1 MSYESMRVIGPA
13 TPPAPDTR
21 LGDAARWHGT
31 LKYGALDV
39 PDLDHVFPT
48 QLCTVMAIHE
58 LPAVIHQCLFAYH
71 KLNTAQRSRLWQRR
85 LAYADHDK
93 IRMMAKDKAIGI
105 DFNAKAI
112 ATDLKEV
119 GRPSRASSSSSSSS
133 LNISR

>member
-48 QLCTVMAIHE
+48 QLCTVTERLPHTGNAELLAAFTTSAPTASVAISAAMPPAAITIFFERIAALSSARSARSLVSSAAGRTDSMSALSLELSMAVAE
-58 LPAVIHQCLFAYH
+58 RQ
-71 KLNTAQRSRLWQRR
+71 
-85 LAYADHDK
+85 
-93 IRMMAKDKAIGI
+93 
-105 DFNAKAI
+105 
-112 ATDLKEV
+112 
-119 GRPSRASSSSSSSS
+119 
-133 LNISR
+133 